1 MKSYSSREIIK
12 ILEVDGWYIVGVHG
26 SHHYFK
32 HPSKPGKITVPHPR
46 ASFPPKTQKS
56 ILKSAGL

>member
-1 MKSYSSREIIK
+1 MKAYSSREIIK
-12 ILEVDGWYIVGVHG
+12 IIEGDGWYIVGVHG
-26 SHHYFK
+26 SHHYYK
-32 HPSKPGKITVPHPR
+32 HPTKAGKITVPHPR